1 LTGSLYDL
9 VFRLLGGRPRE
20 KIHQKN
26 PIAIRD
32 EIVYDPPTPAS
43 QKGPGHGHP
52 VRTPGDQRPI
62 IRRRSG
68 FMEMDNTTFGLT
80 MLICGMGGTLL
91 TLWIMSLVMTALGR
105 LFPEKA
111 EPKKEG

>member
-1 LTGSLYDL
+1 MIP
-9 VFRLLGGRPRE
+9 RLR
-20 KIHQKN
+20 
-26 PIAIRD
+26 
-32 EIVYDPPTPAS
+32 
-43 QKGPGHGHP
+43 P
-52 VRTPGDQRPI
+52 VRKGRVTAAPCAPGDQRPI